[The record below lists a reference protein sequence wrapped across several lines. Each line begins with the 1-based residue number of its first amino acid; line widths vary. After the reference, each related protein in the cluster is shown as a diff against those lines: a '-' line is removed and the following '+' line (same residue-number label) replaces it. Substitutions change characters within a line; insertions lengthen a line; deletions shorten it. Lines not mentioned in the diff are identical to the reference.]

1 MILMVKHTRVS
12 LEVGRT
18 WVFAVALDW
27 PGWCRRGKGEEAA
40 LETLTD
46 YAGRYR
52 DIVGPTFRPGELEV
66 VGRVESDM
74 HADFGAPGVPGPWD
88 AEPLTAKEADRLTGL
103 LEKCWLAFDAVV
115 AKAPAELAK
124 GPRGGGRDRD
134 PIVDHVREAERAY
147 GRKLGV
153 QVPPRTPWPEQREA
167 IAAALRAAPED
178 QKWPARYGLTRSAW
192 HVTDHAWEIEDKGLR
207 R

>member
-12 LEVGRT
+12 LEAGKT
-18 WVFAVALDW
+18 WVFAIALDW

-40 LETLTD
+40 LEALTE
-46 YAGRYR
+46 YAARYR
-52 DIVGPTFRPGELEV
+52 AMAGPAFKPGELEV

-88 AEPLTAKEADRLTGL
+88 GEALTAKEADRMTAL
-103 LEKCWLAFDAVV
+103 LEQCWHGFDKVV
-115 AKAPAELAK
+115 AKAPQDLAK

-134 PIVDHVREAERAY
+134 TIVDHVREAERAY

-178 QKWPARYGLTRSAW
+178 QKWPVRYGLTRLAW
-192 HVTDHAWEIEDKGLR
+192 HVTDHAWEIEDKSPRG
-207 R
+207 